1 MTKRQPMKAY
11 VVYQNKAQLEWAGCH
26 FTRQSAK
33 EAVGDWMTL
42 EEYESM
48 PELHDRWKFLQKR
61 GVRLVQVMIHFPEEK

>member
-33 EAVGDWMTL
+33 EAVGD
-42 EEYESM
+42 
-48 PELHDRWKFLQKR
+48 LQAPHQGTHEGQ
-61 GVRLVQVMIHFPEEK
+61 GVQITRTGG